1 MKVQTYIPIFEWLPK
16 YSKKQFRGDL
26 PAGLTAGVLLIPQS
40 IAFAMIAGVP
50 PIYGLYASTIPMIL
64 YAIFGTSRQLSVGPV
79 SIVSLLTF
87 TGVAALAEV
96 GSAQYIQL
104 TILLA
109 LLVGVIQ
116 LILGVLRLGFLVNFL
131 SHPVVSGF
139 TSASAVIIAVGQL
152 KHLFGIKLEKDE
164 YIHQVFGGIFQQLTN
179 INWFALGL
187 GIAGIVLIIILKKIH
202 KMIPAPLVAVVFG
215 ILMVW
220 GLGLTDKGVK
230 IVGEIPSGLPVLTV
244 PLLEWQ
250 AIRELLPIAVAIAIV
265 SFTESIAVAKAMQA
279 RHKDYKIVPNQEL
292 VALGIANIG
301 GGFFQGFPTTGGFSR
316 TAVNDQAGAKTSM
329 ASLISSALIII
340 TLLFLTP
347 LFYYLPNAVVAAIII
362 VAVLGL
368 VDVKEAVHLLRS
380 DLGDFAMLMATFL
393 ATLLIGVEEGIAIG
407 VLLSLGLM
415 IYRTTRPHMAELGR
429 IPGTTY
435 YKNVNR
441 FDHLEDRNDLLIV
454 RFDAQLYFANI
465 SFFENKLE
473 QMVQQKGKHLKAI
486 ILNAESVNRV
496 DSSAVHL
503 LEDLHRSYKERG
515 ILLCFTNVQG
525 PVRDMLTRAGFVHII
540 GKNHFF
546 LDVQEA
552 VECFDAEMANSN
564 FERYIHQ
571 TNIKAPKDKAKGVH

>member
-1 MKVQTYIPIFEWLPK
+1 MKLQSYIPILQWLPK
-16 YSKKQFRGDL
+16 YSQQQFRGDL

-40 IAFAMIAGVP
+40 IAFAMIACVP

-64 YAIFGTSRQLSVGPV
+64 YALFGTSPQLSVGPV

-109 LLVGVIQ
+109 LLVGIIQ
-116 LILGVLRLGFLVNFL
+116 LLLGVLRLGFLVNFL

-152 KHLFGIKLEKDE
+152 KHLFGISLQKDE
-164 YIHQVFGGIFQQLTN
+164 YIYHVFGGILQQVNN
-179 INWFALGL
+179 INWFAFGL
-187 GIAGIVLIIILKKIH
+187 GIAGVMLIILLKKIH

-220 GLGLTDKGVK
+220 SLGLTDKGVK
-230 IVGEIPSGLPVLTV
+230 IVGEIPGGLPVFTM

-301 GGFFQGFPTTGGFSR
+301 GGFFQAFPTTGGFSR
-316 TAVNDQAGAKTSM
+316 TAVNDQAGAKTGM

-347 LFYYLPNAVVAAIII
+347 LFYFLPNSVVAAIII

-429 IPGTTY
+429 IPGTTH

-441 FDHLEDRNDLLIV
+441 FDHLEDRDDLLIV

-473 QMVQQKGKHLKAI
+473 QMVHQKGKHLKAI

-503 LEDLHRSYKERG
+503 LEDLNRSYKERG

-525 PVRDMLTRAGFVHII
+525 PVRDMLTRAGFVDVI

-552 VECFDAEMANSN
+552 VECFDAEMSNSN